1 MRRRLAPFVLLGAVI
16 CAAMG
21 ALGPVGTTAA
31 APPAV
36 STPADVIAGVRDAYQ
51 ALSDLSADFTQST
64 SVPGFSTALQSK
76 GKVFLA
82 KGKMRWDYT
91 EPSDQQIYVTDR
103 RIQYYIPAHKQVI
116 VSTLTPEADDQI
128 PLHLLMTLARVD
140 EYFTAGWEDPR
151 SPQRDGA
158 FRLRLE
164 PKSPAADLEYVTV
177 GVDTRSRIVTA
188 VALHP
193 KNGNVSSFVFSR
205 VAVNPRL
212 DPSRFE
218 FSVPSGIEV
227 VETPSLR

>member
-1 MRRRLAPFVLLGAVI
+1 MTRRAFAPLVPLVAVI
-16 CAAMG
+16 AVAMG
-21 ALGPVGTTAA
+21 APGVAGPTAA
-31 APPAV
+31 AAPA
-36 STPADVIAGVRDAYQ
+36 TPAEVIAGVRDAYQ

-140 EYFTAGWEDPR
+140 EYFTAVWEDPR
-151 SPQRDGA
+151 APQRDGA

-164 PKSPAADLEYVTV
+164 PKNPAADLDYVTV
-177 GVDTRSRIVTA
+177 GVDPRSRIVTA

-205 VAVNPRL
+205 VAVNPQL

-218 FSVPSGIEV
+218 FAVPSGIEV